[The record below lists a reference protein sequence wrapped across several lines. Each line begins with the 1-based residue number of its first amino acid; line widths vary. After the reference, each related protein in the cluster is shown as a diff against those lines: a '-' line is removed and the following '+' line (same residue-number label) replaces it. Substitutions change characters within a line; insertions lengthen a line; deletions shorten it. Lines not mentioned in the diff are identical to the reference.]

1 MKRLSDIQN
10 YGRSMIELLSVLLI
24 AALLSLGSIA
34 GIRMALT
41 WHESNQILN
50 DVMIQAERLVTREGL
65 NQGDI
70 IKPLYLPESGKNII
84 TLILEDG
91 FDVQVE
97 QVEQRVCQ
105 HLINNKHDPIK
116 SILINNQDNETI
128 CSGQNTLHFIF
139 SFNDNNNESDSC
151 PEECSSCEICDN
163 GECITNPIA
172 TTCLTESGEEGYC
185 SNGTCLVCENQSTD
199 LSCLPCE
206 KIGTD
211 SSGCALCI
219 ALSDGDACIRE
230 GNNLGVCI
238 NGLCICQTDQ
248 YLLNNVCTP
257 CPDHAFCDGI
267 TFTCLEG
274 YKLNQD
280 QDGCVDENYC
290 MKQSDCLQS
299 GTYCEMDS
307 YAPGATYCDEEVEGS
322 GMCKDNSGIVII
334 GRNGQRYLLSQSSYM
349 FYWSAKNFCASKGLA
364 LARIEEACPN
374 WSGTEGVDGA
384 CQNLTNAYSSAVMGW
399 TSSNANDCAKYYVYL
414 DSGRVGHKP
423 YFYSNLQALCLD
435 DGRYA
440 CQNDEYLSGEFCTP
454 CPAHA
459 TCDGVNFICD
469 EGYWQDEENEQCLPL
484 KDMSCTSQSDCHDES
499 GYYCQYT
506 SYPGS
511 SYCHATVEGTGTCQK
526 AEGTFITAADGSQY
540 LLSENDYMYY
550 WSAKNFCESKGM
562 RLVTM
567 SEACPNWNG
576 EEGVDNACA
585 HLTGTT
591 SDSIM
596 AWTDTTSSNT
606 CAKNYVFLD
615 SGRVGHKS
623 FYYTNLRAL
632 CR

>member
-97 QVEQRVCQ
+97 QIDKRICQR
-105 HLINNKHDPIK
+105 LLNNKHTPIQE
-116 SILINNQDNETI
+116 IFINNQPDETN
-128 CSGQNTLHFIF
+128 CPTESTLHFIF
-139 SFNDNNNESDSC
+139 SFNNDEIPS
-151 PEECSSCEICDN
+151 EECSEECTSCETCSN
-163 GECITNPIA
+163 GQCIPNPSA
-172 TTCLTESGEEGYC
+172 TACFTEHGEEGYC
-185 SNGTCLVCENQSTD
+185 SNGICTICDNQSID
-199 LSCLPCE
+199 LLCTPCE
-206 KIGTD
+206 KIKID
-211 SSGCALCI
+211 SKGCAVCV
-219 ALSDGDACIRE
+219 ALSDGEPCIRE
-230 GNNLGVCI
+230 ENEIGICS
-238 NGLCICQTDQ
+238 NGLCICSNEQ
-248 YLLNNVCTP
+248 YLQNNICTP
-257 CPDHAFCDGI
+257 CPEHASCNGM

-274 YKLNQD
+274 YKINSA
-280 QDGCVDENYC
+280 QDGCVDKNYC
-290 MKQSDCLQS
+290 SAQNDCS
-299 GTYCEMDS
+299 EADTYCEMQN
-307 YAPGATYCDEEVEGS
+307 YAPGATYCNEEVEGD
-322 GMCKDNSGIVII
+322 GICKKNNGVIVI
-334 GRNGQRYLLSQSSYM
+334 GKNGQRYLLSQSSYM

-596 AWTDTTSSNT
+596 AWTDTASSNT